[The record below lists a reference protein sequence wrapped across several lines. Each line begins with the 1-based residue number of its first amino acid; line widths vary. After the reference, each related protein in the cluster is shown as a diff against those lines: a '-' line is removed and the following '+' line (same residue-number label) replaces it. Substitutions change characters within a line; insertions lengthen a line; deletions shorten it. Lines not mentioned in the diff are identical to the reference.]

1 MPWSTLQSPHSEK
14 MKEPFFSYEN
24 TLPFLAFLMACGR
37 YGHVITTSTDPRS
50 WERKAMSPSSTVH
63 WGQYDT
69 KYLVCNIRIDGASGI
84 RGGENFIRLVSWTS
98 SYQPRD
104 RNTRNRTRRYYNLLA
119 RILRATCPNNCSL
132 VGRITYCNM
141 LADLRLYK
149 EILNSTDLRF
159 RPKATLKVDWLH

>member
-1 MPWSTLQSPHSEK
+1 MRYVLLNIEHREVRSSNVCVKHFTGMPWSTLQSPHSEK

-84 RGGENFIRLVSWTS
+84 RGGENFIRLVS
-98 SYQPRD
+98 
-104 RNTRNRTRRYYNLLA
+104 
-119 RILRATCPNNCSL
+119 
-132 VGRITYCNM
+132 
-141 LADLRLYK
+141 
-149 EILNSTDLRF
+149 
-159 RPKATLKVDWLH
+159 